1 MILYKTDN
9 FNEILMKI
17 LYHFFRK
24 CEGEIM
30 SEMLNEKKKT
40 RYTHATI
47 KKKTLTPG
55 HLLFIGRFNFKK
67 KLKSFFLLKKRQN
80 EY

>member
-30 SEMLNEKKKT
+30 SEMLNEKKTQQIYT
-40 RYTHATI
+40 RNY

-55 HLLFIGRFNFKK
+55 HLLFIGRFNLKK
-67 KLKSFFLLKKRQN
+67 KIKVFFSIKKKTK
-80 EY
+80 